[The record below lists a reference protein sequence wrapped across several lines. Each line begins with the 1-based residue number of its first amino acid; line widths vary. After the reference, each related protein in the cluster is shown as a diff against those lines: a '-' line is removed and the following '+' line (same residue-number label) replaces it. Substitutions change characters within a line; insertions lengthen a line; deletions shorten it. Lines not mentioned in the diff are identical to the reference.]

1 MNGNYPPW
9 HQPSHSTDLE
19 HRITVVES
27 EQTHQKELSKDRY
40 ENVVESA
47 EELDEKYEA
56 KTEAL
61 SKRLSL
67 HEKAIL
73 VLAGALQILAQD
85 KYPALGAII
94 RRMLVP

>member
-9 HQPSHSTDLE
+9 HQPSHSTEIE
-19 HRITVVES
+19 HRLTQVES
-27 EQTHQKELSKDRY
+27 QQGHNREVNEERY
-40 ENVVESA
+40 EELLESA
-47 EELDEKYEA
+47 EELDEKYEK

-73 VLAGALQILAQD
+73 VLAGALQILAQE
-85 KYPALGAII
+85 KYPQLGKII
-94 RRMLVP
+94 RGMLIP